1 MCAVLAIGYSG
12 RWAAA
17 VPANTTTP
25 SATVLA
31 PLLLMLSFI
40 LKSRCLLP
48 VCPGPVVGDPGWF
61 CPPLLHHLPF
71 AACFTKPTKSRSALG
86 FGSILI
92 YLFIHCCFT
101 IIITWCMMKLLYSTR
116 KRLCVTFFHLVF
128 KNDVLKIG
136 QFGWMYEGQRGRV
149 GAQESWRL
157 ASETSKEF
165 YFSGEE
171 ELELVQEAERYQPH
185 LHAPLEPNIWRGAGC
200 WGQGGQ
206 EYTSAFTTRLQT
218 SGR

>member
-1 MCAVLAIGYSG
+1 MEQFSQNQSCSACNANNSLSSNVCCSCHRIQWPMSCSRASKHNYPFSHCPGSSAPHVVVHPEEPVF
-12 RWAAA
+12 AA
-17 VPANTTTP
+17 
-25 SATVLA
+25 
-31 PLLLMLSFI
+31 
-40 LKSRCLLP
+40 R

-136 QFGWMYEGQRGRV
+136 QFG
-149 GAQESWRL
+149 
-157 ASETSKEF
+157 
-165 YFSGEE
+165 
-171 ELELVQEAERYQPH
+171 
-185 LHAPLEPNIWRGAGC
+185 
-200 WGQGGQ
+200 
-206 EYTSAFTTRLQT
+206 
-218 SGR
+218 